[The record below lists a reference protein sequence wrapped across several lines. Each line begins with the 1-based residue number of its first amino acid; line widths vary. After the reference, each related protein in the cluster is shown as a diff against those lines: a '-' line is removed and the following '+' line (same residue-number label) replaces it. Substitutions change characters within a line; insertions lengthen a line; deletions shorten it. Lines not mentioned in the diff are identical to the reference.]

1 MLLADS
7 LRFHSITGFTESFN
21 ANYYCRF
28 CKEHKLVMKRQ
39 VRKNLLLLRNKENYE
54 ADILI
59 NNISLTDIKNRCVWN
74 ELQTFHVITNL
85 FVDLMH
91 DLLKGVCHYDF
102 RCV

>member
-1 MLLADS
+1 
-7 LRFHSITGFTESFN
+7 
-21 ANYYCRF
+21 
-28 CKEHKLVMKRQ
+28 MKRQ
-39 VRKNLLLLRNKENYE
+39 VRKNLLLLRNRENYE

-91 DLLKGVCHYDF
+91 DLLKGVCHYDLCMILEKLISVKKYF
-102 RCV
+102 TLQTLND